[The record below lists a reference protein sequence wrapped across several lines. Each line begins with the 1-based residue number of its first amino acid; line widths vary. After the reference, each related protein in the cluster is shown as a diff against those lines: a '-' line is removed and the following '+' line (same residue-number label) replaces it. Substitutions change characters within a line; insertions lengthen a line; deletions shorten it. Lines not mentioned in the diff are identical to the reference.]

1 MIRFLVIAFLAWF
14 ISIPPQSRPGVCF
27 TTVQDALA
35 WADAARE
42 QNDIRTPYQTV
53 EDCTRM
59 TGSPCQAEDV
69 TGYDAKTGEKW
80 W

>member
-1 MIRFLVIAFLAWF
+1 MIRFAAIAIAVWF
-14 ISIPPQSRPGVCF
+14 IALPQSRPVVCF
-27 TTVQDALA
+27 PTTQDALA

-69 TGYDAKTGEKW
+69 TGYDARTGEKW

>member
-35 WADAARE
+35 WADTVRG
-42 QNDIRTPYQTV
+42 QNTIQLPYRTI
-53 EDCTRM
+53 EECTRM

-69 TGYDAKTGEKW
+69 TGYDPETGEKW